1 MTFNLQEDAWA
12 ALRATADRLPHA
24 LLIHGVAGIGKLAL
38 AERFAEFL
46 LCEGRAAGTDAC
58 GRCEACRWFMAGN
71 HPDLRRLE
79 PEALARQPTAD
90 GDDEPRS
97 GARAPKPS
105 LEIKIDQL
113 RELADFLNIGSHRG
127 RLRIALVHPAEDMNV
142 HAANALLKSLEEPA
156 PGAVFLLVS
165 HRPARLL
172 PTIRSRCVALA
183 VPLPE
188 REAAL
193 AWLDEQGAPEA
204 ARWLAFSGGA
214 PLKALEYGEGEHGNA
229 ISRLLQAVSGAD
241 RAAIAET
248 ITTREELELLADV
261 LQKVAMDTALTR
273 IGGETKYGTTLAKAG
288 AATAHEWLAYARLM
302 GRNRALAKHPLNPKL
317 FASEMLSAMPLKDA

>member
-1 MTFNLQEDAWA
+1 MIIDFQDSVWET
-12 ALRATADRLPHA
+12 LRATAERLPHA

-38 AERFAEFL
+38 AERFAQFL
-46 LCEGRAAGTDAC
+46 LCEARAGGTDGC
-58 GRCEACRWFMAGN
+58 GRCEACRWFMASN

-79 PEALARQPTAD
+79 PEALSRQLAAA
-90 GDDEPRS
+90 GDDEPGS
-97 GARAPKPS
+97 GARVPKPS
-105 LEIKIDQL
+105 LEIKVDQV

-127 RLRIALVHPAEDMNV
+127 RLRIALVHPAENMNV

-193 AWLDEQGAPEA
+193 AWLKTQRGPEA
-204 ARWLAFSGGA
+204 ARWLAFAGGA
-214 PLKALEYGEGEHGNA
+214 PLKALEYGEGECA
-229 ISRLLQAVSGAD
+229 DVISRLLQAISRGE
-241 RAAIAET
+241 RAAIADT
-248 ITTREELELLADV
+248 VATREELELLAEV
-261 LQKVAMDTALTR
+261 LQKVAMDTALAR
-273 IGGETKYGTTLAKAG
+273 IGAATKYGSTSATAG
-288 AATAHEWLAYARLM
+288 AATALEWLAYARLM
-302 GRNRALAKHPLNPKL
+302 GRNRALAKHPLNAKL
-317 FASEMLSAMPLKDA
+317 FASEMLSAMPLNDA